1 MDRRS
6 GWGLDQG
13 GKKMSSPYPSISNNI
28 DNKVIVQAERHKIDL
43 SAIDKVLEFYSKMG
57 RVLGAPQPIMILDV
71 CQGLYNFHYENEF
84 EESII
89 KFLSYHLLNIGYLE
103 DANSWNQFSDIMA
116 NSNILEDLQ

>member
-1 MDRRS
+1 MI
-6 GWGLDQG
+6 
-13 GKKMSSPYPSISNNI
+13 SPYPAISNDI

-43 SAIDKVLEFYSKMG
+43 TAIEKVLEFYSKMG
-57 RVLGAPQPIMILDV
+57 SLFGAPEPIMILDV

-89 KFLSYHLLNIGYLE
+89 KFLTHHLWNIGYLQDE
-103 DANSWNQFSDIMA
+103 NSWHQFSDIIA

>member
-1 MDRRS
+1 
-6 GWGLDQG
+6 
-13 GKKMSSPYPSISNNI
+13 MSSPYSAISNDI

-43 SAIDKVLEFYSKMG
+43 SAIEKVLEFYNKMG
-57 RVLGAPQPIMILDV
+57 SLFGVPEPIMILDV

-89 KFLSYHLLNIGYLE
+89 KFLSHHLWNVGYLE
-103 DANSWNQFSDIMA
+103 DTNSWNQFSDIIA